1 MNFKCTECGNS
12 LKRESITEDQ
22 VIICPTCDSQYKVVS
37 APDGK
42 QRLEEFTFGGSD
54 PGEL

>member
-1 MNFKCTECGNS
+1 MVLKCTECGNL
-12 LKRESITEDQ
+12 LKKESITEDQ
-22 VIICPTCDSQYKVVS
+22 IIICPICDSQYKVTS

-42 QRLEEFTFGGSD
+42 QRLEEFTFGGND